1 MERPGIDLGQLS
13 LPELTDLQHLV
24 TDEIRLRMM
33 QQAGDNQCVCCG
45 RSIPEGRQVCPEC
58 EEEGNEW

>member
-1 MERPGIDLGQLS
+1 MKRPEIDLGQLS

-33 QQAGDNQCVCCG
+33 QSAGENQCVCCG
-45 RSIPEGRQVCPEC
+45 ISIPEGRQICPDC
-58 EEEGNEW
+58 ERGMPE